1 MKMKR
6 TILVVIMT
14 AAVIMNAAA
23 SEKKNENVLPG
34 VQKTFT
40 LNKQNRE
47 LGYQITGDGSVVFVF
62 DPALYK
68 IADTDRVYI
77 EGSFNGWKK
86 GTDKAWSMTK
96 FKKNVWTLT
105 KSAAEIRI
113 PGNSGFPEFKFYIF
127 VKGSKYAKEP
137 QAVSKI
143 PGYQMATNNLILFP
157 SDDPA
162 VVVANTVTADC
173 VKKLSDFDLSD
184 PAQAAVLANV
194 RQVPGTTML
203 WRGYHPYKKSRAQYD
218 TEQSRLELVKKS
230 LEANGIKSIITLS
243 GDEKPSES
251 AGESIS
257 PYEQAVI
264 DAGNELFIDTSYN
277 TVYYHSGEADFG
289 NVMQQIVRFI
299 DSHPGPYYIHCRLGT
314 DRTGVTL
321 AVLAAFCGA
330 DWQDIAADY
339 QKTNEMGIK
348 EFRDYRLLQ
357 YSVEQ
362 MLGKSLTDVKN
373 LRHELTAHFVDGG
386 YLTRTELDEL
396 MQRLTTVN

>member
-1 MKMKR
+1 MKK
-6 TILVVIMT
+6 TVLVVIMT

-23 SEKKNENVLPG
+23 SRKKNENVLPG

-40 LNKQNRE
+40 LNEQNRE
-47 LGYQITGDGSVVFVF
+47 LGYQITGDGTVVFVF

-68 IADTDRVYI
+68 IADTDHVYV

-86 GTDKAWSMTK
+86 GTDEAWSMTK
-96 FKKNVWTLT
+96 YRRNVWTLT
-105 KSAAEIRI
+105 KSAAEVRI

-127 VKGSKYAKEP
+127 VKSSKYAKEP

-143 PGYQMATNNLILFP
+143 PGYQMATNNLVLFP
-157 SDDPA
+157 GDDPA
-162 VVVANTVTADC
+162 VVVANTATADC

-218 TEQSRLELVKKS
+218 TEQPRLELVKKL
-230 LEANGIKSIITLS
+230 LETNGIKSIITLS
-243 GDEKPSES
+243 GDEKPSEA

-257 PYEQAVI
+257 PYEQAII

-277 TVYYHSGEADFG
+277 TVYYHSAEADFG
-289 NVMQQIVRFI
+289 NMMQQIVRFI

-314 DRTGVTL
+314 DRTGVTS

-357 YSVEQ
+357 YSFEQ
-362 MLGKSLTDVKN
+362 MLGKPVADVQN
-373 LRHELTAHFVDGG
+373 LQHELAAHFVDGG
-386 YLTRTELDEL
+386 YLTQEEFAGLVK
-396 MQRLTTVN
+396 RLTGTIE